1 MLWILGI
8 AFIVVPLFI
17 LSSGSHHT
25 SAIHHSSGTHHATK
39 APPIWFGAV
48 FSLVGLFILWQ
59 AVYASIAVA
68 KYGRS
73 IFESPWLPAACGG
86 ILTGTIRI
94 ARPLLFREPIHI
106 RLTCVERTRS
116 GKNSQEHLLWQD
128 SCTLD
133 RFSPGAAVA
142 DFPVYFKI
150 PAGIRPMW
158 NGSVTWRLQAKA
170 KTDGVHY
177 AASFVVP
184 VSLETPLD
192 LPDLPDPTLP
202 FRSPEAAR
210 RQPMDRHLHF
220 NPLPGGGGQF
230 ELMPGRNLGLAIG
243 FIVFGT
249 VFIGGAIVFSQF
261 LPSTNQSHVPNW
273 FPLIFIAVGALVAFV
288 GMRLLLLKTTIDIR
302 HGVISI
308 NNTIGPLDRRRE
320 IEAADISDI
329 SVKLQGQSGNR
340 PFYGIAAIRTAG
352 GSTNICGTIYDK
364 GDADWIAAEIKRELQ
379 GF

>member
-1 MLWILGI
+1 
-8 AFIVVPLFI
+8 
-17 LSSGSHHT
+17 
-25 SAIHHSSGTHHATK
+25 
-39 APPIWFGAV
+39 
-48 FSLVGLFILWQ
+48 
-59 AVYASIAVA
+59 
-68 KYGRS
+68 
-73 IFESPWLPAACGG
+73 
-86 ILTGTIRI
+86 
-94 ARPLLFREPIHI
+94 
-106 RLTCVERTRS
+106 
-116 GKNSQEHLLWQD
+116 
-128 SCTLD
+128 
-133 RFSPGAAVA
+133 
-142 DFPVYFKI
+142 
-150 PAGIRPMW
+150 MW